1 MSIKKILVIRLSSIG
16 DIIWTTPVVRC
27 LKNQM
32 DDIELHYCTKLQYRS
47 LVESNPY
54 IDKIF
59 YLENDLGSLI
69 NSLKKEKYD
78 FIVDLHKNIRSLII
92 KLRLQVKSAAYNK
105 LWVQRF
111 LYTNFQINFMPNCH
125 VVDRYMETVKKLGVV
140 NDDQG
145 LDYVIPADE
154 EIEIASLPQ
163 DFHKGYVVFVIG
175 SSGFTKILPFEKMV
189 ELCDKINRPIL
200 LIGGKEDFD
209 RGKKLQ
215 DFFSNTSTSPA
226 IEEGLKKLNKKT
238 VIYNGCGQYS
248 LGQSASLVKQA
259 DYVFGHDTGL
269 THLAAA
275 FKKTVYSI
283 WGGTVPNN
291 FYSYGTRFFIIEN
304 NKINCRPCS
313 KSGRKKCPK
322 KHFKCMKEISL
333 NFSLPDQNYSPDL

>member
-1 MSIKKILVIRLSSIG
+1 MPIRKILVIRLSSIG

-27 LKNQM
+27 LKKQM
-32 DDIELHYCTKLQYRS
+32 DDIELHYCTKIQYRS

-54 IDKIF
+54 IDKIY
-59 YLENDLGSLI
+59 YLENGLGSLI
-69 NSLKKEKYD
+69 KSLKKEKYD
-78 FIVDLHKNIRSLII
+78 FIVDLHKNIRSFII
-92 KLRLQVKSAAYNK
+92 KSRIGVKSAAYNK
-105 LWVQRF
+105 LWIQRF
-111 LYTNFQINFMPNCH
+111 LFTNFRVNFMPNCH

-145 LDYVIPADE
+145 LDYIIPSKE
-154 EIEIASLPQ
+154 EIDVASLPE
-163 DFHKGYVVFVIG
+163 DFQNGYVAFVIG

-189 ELCDKINRPIL
+189 ELCDKINRPIV
-200 LIGGKEDFD
+200 LIGGKEDID
-209 RGKKLQ
+209 SGKNLH
-215 DFFSNTSTSPA
+215 DFFSKTSTSPA

-238 VIYNGCGQYS
+238 LIYNGCGQYS
-248 LGQSASLVKQA
+248 IGQSASLVKQA

-275 FKKTVYSI
+275 FKKTIYSI

-322 KHFKCMKEISL
+322 RHFKCMKEIPL
-333 NFSLPDQNYSPDL
+333 DFSLPDQNYGLDL